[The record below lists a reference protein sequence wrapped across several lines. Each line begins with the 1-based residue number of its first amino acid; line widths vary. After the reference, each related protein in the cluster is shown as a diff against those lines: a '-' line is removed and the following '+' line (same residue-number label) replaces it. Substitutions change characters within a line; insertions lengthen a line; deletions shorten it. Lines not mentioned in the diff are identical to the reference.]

1 MRRLLKAVVSGA
13 QLGDVSTLED
23 ASSIQ
28 EAIKAVEELKKAM
41 GEEKK
46 S

>member
-13 QLGDVSTLED
+13 QLGDITTLED
-23 ASSIQ
+23 ASSIE
-28 EAIKAVEELKKAM
+28 EAKRAVEMLRKAM
-41 GEEKK
+41 GEK